1 MMETT
6 IIYKCNM
13 KDEKVERYG
22 QVFTKPNM
30 VQHMISLMENIK
42 GGGILEPS
50 VGIGNFYRPLVEQFG
65 KEHVV
70 GVELDASICPDECL
84 NCDFFSLGTGRTFDT
99 IIGNPP
105 YVKYNKILPDTK
117 SLLSD
122 IPLNGLSNLYLYF
135 IWRCI
140 DLLNPNGELIFVVPR
155 DFIKTTSARPLNRRL
170 FAEGGFT
177 WFEEFGDKNIFD
189 NAQPNVAIFRW
200 VKGGQHKIDITENGG
215 FLSFSNKSG
224 VTVGEVFDVYV
235 GGVSGDNEKYYSE
248 SGNVELIVSTT
259 VKDGKTKKAIYTNPS
274 EWIRK
279 LRMIPGRKIF
289 VNSKTRNPR
298 PFYVHDCCYFDGSV
312 LCLKLKSDKYNVDE
326 VCELL
331 NSNDWA
337 EQGFKV
343 GGRLVFGQKN
353 IQNAIIRGLEQK

>member
-1 MMETT
+1 
-6 IIYKCNM
+6 M
-13 KDEKVERYG
+13 KDDRIARYG
-22 QVFTKPNM
+22 QVFTKPDM
-30 VQHMISLMENIK
+30 VRHMISLIENIN
-42 GGGILEPS
+42 GGSILEPS
-50 VGIGNFYRPLVEQFG
+50 VGNGNFYRPLVEKFG
-65 KEHVV
+65 CDNVV
-70 GVELDASICPDECL
+70 GVEIDPEICPEGCI
-84 NCDFFSLGTGRTFDT
+84 NVDFFSFGMGRTFDT

-105 YVKYNKILPDTK
+105 YVKYNQILSATK

-170 FAEGGFT
+170 FTEGGFT
-177 WFEEFGDKNIFD
+177 WFEEFGDENTFD
-189 NAQPNVAIFRW
+189 NAQPNVVIFRW
-200 VKGGQHKIDITENGG
+200 VKGGQHKISISENGG

-224 VTVGEVFDVYV
+224 VTVGEVFDAYV
-235 GGVSGDNEKYYSE
+235 GGVSGDNERYYSD

-259 VKDGKTKKAIYTNPS
+259 VKDGKTRRAIYDNPS
-274 EWIRK
+274 EWVRK
-279 LRMIPGRKIF
+279 LRKIEGRKIF

-312 LCLKLKSDKYNVDE
+312 LCLKLKEPDKYDVD
-326 VCELL
+326 VLCELL
-331 NSNDWA
+331 NDNDW
-337 EQGFKV
+337 ESQGFKV

-353 IQNAIIRGLEQK
+353 IQNAIINGLAGK

>member
-1 MMETT
+1 
-6 IIYKCNM
+6 M
-13 KDEKVERYG
+13 KDDKTEKYG

-30 VQHMISLMENIK
+30 VQYMISLMENVK
-42 GGGILEPS
+42 GNILEPS
-50 VGIGNFYRPLVEQFG
+50 VGSGNFYYPLVEKFG
-65 KEHVV
+65 LESVV
-70 GVELDASICPDECL
+70 GVELDDTICPFGCL
-84 NCDFFSLGTGRTFDT
+84 NCDFFSLGIERKYDT

-117 SLLSD
+117 KLISN
-122 IPLNGLSNLYLYF
+122 IPLNGLSNLYLHF
-135 IWRCI
+135 IWRSI
-140 DLLNPNGELIFVVPR
+140 DMLNDAGELIFVVPR
-155 DFIKTTSARPLNRRL
+155 DFIKTTSARPLNQRL
-170 FAEGGFT
+170 FNEGGFT
-177 WFEEFGDKNIFD
+177 LFKEFGDRLAFD
-189 NAQPNVAIFRW
+189 DVNPNVAIFRW
-200 VKGGQHKIDITENGG
+200 VKGGRHTLNISEHDG
-215 FLSFSNKSG
+215 FLSFSDKPG
-224 VTVGEVFDVYV
+224 TTVGEIFDVYV

-274 EWIRK
+274 ECIRK